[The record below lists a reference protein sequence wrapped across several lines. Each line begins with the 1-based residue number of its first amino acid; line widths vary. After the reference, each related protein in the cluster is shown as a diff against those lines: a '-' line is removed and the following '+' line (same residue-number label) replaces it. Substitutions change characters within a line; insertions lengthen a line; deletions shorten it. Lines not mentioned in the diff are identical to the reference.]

1 MAEDVESLPVEGGEG
16 SKPTGDGD
24 TSTGQWPAEVQAEY
38 TKKTQ
43 ALAEER
49 KAWESQRTQEAQR
62 LQQYQNQLSQHG
74 HAQQQAAQQA
84 TQQQAQT
91 QNGSMLDQLRK
102 MSYIDGNTAAQ
113 LMERIIN
120 EGLTPMHQQQQQR
133 DQALSM
139 LARENKT
146 LKEVMEQ
153 SQGKQAEQDLA
164 ATYASVRDQHGL
176 PDNEHINRL
185 LKDVYLSYTDWGEN
199 STEYGEKIGGRVEGL
214 RRTFREMDREAALK
228 AKQSPFPSRGGESSL
243 TSGKTGGYKTPEE
256 RTNELWPMLNPGQ
269 TE

>member
-1 MAEDVESLPVEGGEG
+1 MAEDVESIPVEDGEG

-49 KAWESQRTQEAQR
+49 KAWDARRTQEAQQ
-62 LQQYQNQLSQHG
+62 LQQYQNQLAQNSHALQR
-74 HAQQQAAQQA
+74 AQQQAAQQ
-84 TQQQAQT
+84 QSQAQT
-91 QNGSMLDQLRK
+91 GSMLDQLRG

-120 EGLTPMHQQQQQR
+120 EGLSPIHQQQQQR

-139 LARENKT
+139 LASENKT
-146 LKEVMEQ
+146 LKAAMEQ
-153 SQGKQAEQDLA
+153 SHGRQAEQDLTAQYA
-164 ATYASVRDQHGL
+164 AVREQHGL

-199 STEYGEKIGGRVEGL
+199 STEYGEKIGNRVEGL
-214 RRTFREMDREAALK
+214 RKTFREMDREAALK
-228 AKQSPFPSRGGESSL
+228 AKQSPFPSRGGEASL
-243 TSGKTGGYKTPEE
+243 ASGKTGGYKTPEE

-269 TE
+269 IE